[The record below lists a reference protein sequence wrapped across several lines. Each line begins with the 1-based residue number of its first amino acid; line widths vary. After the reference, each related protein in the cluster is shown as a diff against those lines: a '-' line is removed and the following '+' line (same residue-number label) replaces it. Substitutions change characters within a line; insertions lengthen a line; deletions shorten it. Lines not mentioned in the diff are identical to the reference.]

1 MILYKKKV
9 FFPGAGVTNSEEFE
23 KLIGALRDEFR
34 GHSSKEW
41 NESNLGN
48 GEFKKILRWEMMKGG
63 LTPVRQPLD
72 KVVNKVFKGYLC
84 DIYDMWEIT

>member
-1 MILYKKKV
+1 
-9 FFPGAGVTNSEEFE
+9 
-23 KLIGALRDEFR
+23 
-34 GHSSKEW
+34 
-41 NESNLGN
+41 
-48 GEFKKILRWEMMKGG
+48 MMKGG